1 MTTAL
6 SGNAASFKLHVQ
18 EEITTAIHWVD
29 SGSVRDDSS
38 FKDGNG
44 HLPFQGCVERLTER
58 TKEMALFGERWEQ
71 DRLAYWC
78 KNEADA
84 WFEGFPD
91 DTIAF
96 RMDFTASLFSL
107 AKTVIG

>member
-18 EEITTAIHWVD
+18 EEITTAIHWVE

-84 WFEGFPD
+84 WFDCFPD
-91 DTIAF
+91 GLHGISF
-96 RMDFTASLFSL
+96 
-107 AKTVIG
+107 